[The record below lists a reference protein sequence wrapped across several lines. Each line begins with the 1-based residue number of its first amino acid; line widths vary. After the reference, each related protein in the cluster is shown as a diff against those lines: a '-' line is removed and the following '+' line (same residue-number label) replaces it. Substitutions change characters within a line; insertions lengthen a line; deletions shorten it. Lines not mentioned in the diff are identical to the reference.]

1 MANRNR
7 YFTDLSR
14 AINSPTLG
22 DLEEAGQIAG
32 AAADFTW
39 MVNSEGIEDPR
50 AESGMMDVC
59 NAVFDLV
66 HTIVSKYVE
75 KEREA
80 EKVQA

>member
-14 AINSPTLG
+14 AINSPTLR

-39 MVNSEGIEDPR
+39 AINNGGFEDPR
-50 AESGMMDVC
+50 IECGIADVC
-59 NAVFDLV
+59 NVIFDLV
-66 HTIVSKYVE
+66 HTVVSNYIDSQ
-75 KEREA
+75 RGSAQNEA
-80 EKVQA
+80 